1 MRCTFISLL
10 VTLAV
15 MAVSASLDPGSLTLE
30 RSGIV
35 VHRSN
40 QLRQMTWMFNVLLLL
55 FILIM
60 VREGCSE
67 LGRLPRPAAPRTR
80 QERNDHRGEGRTG
93 GGRSV
98 SAATLDAHSACGC
111 ESPPRTRGCFAH
123 SGHARWPGPL
133 KVVNAV
139 CDNAD
144 RM

>member
-1 MRCTFISLL
+1 MSLPRRRYMRCTFISLL

-67 LGRLPRPAAPRTR
+67 LGRMPRPAAPRTR
-80 QERNDHRGEGRTG
+80 QERNDQRERAARAAAAASQPR
-93 GGRSV
+93 RS
-98 SAATLDAHSACGC
+98 T
-111 ESPPRTRGCFAH
+111 RTRPAAANHRQERG
-123 SGHARWPGPL
+123 
-133 KVVNAV
+133 NALHTLGMLGGL
-139 CDNAD
+139 DL
-144 RM
+144 